1 MKGKKN
7 ARRSLDLKTLLL
19 HSRNCDASD
28 PRDRVYAF
36 LGLAHK
42 GYAIVPDYTTKNTI
56 VHVLIETARRIIQ
69 YEKTLNILE
78 HVYHGRENL
87 GSFLPTW
94 VPDWTTKEINCDFKE
109 YVSLLTARQEGRL
122 FDASKGLRIE
132 AKFRKDEANEAN
144 VDMKVKGVLVDILD
158 ELEGPVRGF
167 ENLSSFL
174 APGSQ
179 RIITP
184 KSALLDDEV
193 WVLHGAS
200 KPVVLR
206 PEDDDTYGFLG
217 EVVVFENDGTLS
229 DVMFGRMIEL
239 ADQGIIETRECWLI

>member
-7 ARRSLDLKTLLL
+7 ARRSLDLKTLLW

-28 PRDRVYAF
+28 SRDRVYAF

-42 GYAIVPDYTTKNTI
+42 GYAIAPDYTTKNTV
-56 VHVLIETARRIIQ
+56 VHVLIETARRIIEH
-69 YEKTLNILE
+69 EKTLNILE
-78 HVYHGRENL
+78 HVYHGREKL
-87 GSFLPTW
+87 GLFLPTW
-94 VPDWTTKEINCDFKE
+94 VPDWTTKEIDCDFKE
-109 YVSLLTARQEGRL
+109 YASLPTPHQERRL

-132 AKFRKDEANEAN
+132 TEFRKDEANEAN

-167 ENLSSFL
+167 EDLASFL
-174 APGSQ
+174 TPGSQ
-179 RIITP
+179 RIITS

-200 KPVVLR
+200 KPVLLR

-217 EVVVFENDGTLS
+217 EVIVFENDGTLS

-239 ADQGIIETRECWLI
+239 ADQGTAETRECWLV